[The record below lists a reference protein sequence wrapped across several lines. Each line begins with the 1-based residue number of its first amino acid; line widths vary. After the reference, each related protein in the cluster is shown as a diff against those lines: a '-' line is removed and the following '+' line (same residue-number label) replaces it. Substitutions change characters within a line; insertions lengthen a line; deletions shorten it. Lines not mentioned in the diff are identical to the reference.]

1 MGKLFCCS
9 RVWPLLCN
17 ELANRISLVF
27 VQVEDDIS
35 PVLAPKH
42 KEALKEEPVENSN
55 AMKSAAAAS
64 AAKGTPPTSKSAKGK
79 RKINGEEAK
88 ATTGAPLKK
97 VKSETVSNALLLLLF
112 ALEISVNCSLECVA
126 LVFKILFLL
135 LL

>member
-1 MGKLFCCS
+1 MWANCS
-9 RVWPLLCN
+9 AVQEFGPF
-17 ELANRISLVF
+17 LANRISLVF

-55 AMKSAAAAS
+55 ATKSAAAAS
-64 AAKGTPPTSKSAKGK
+64 AKGTPPTSKTAKGK

-97 VKSETVSNALLLLLF
+97 VKSETVSNALL
-112 ALEISVNCSLECVA
+112 
-126 LVFKILFLL
+126 
-135 LL
+135 